1 MIHTLLYIDPG
12 AGTLF
17 YQAILSGVLTVSV
30 FYKSITTYIK
40 SKFTSKEKEEKA
52 K

>member
-1 MIHTLLYIDPG
+1 MIHIILYIDPG

-17 YQAILSGVLTVSV
+17 YQAILSGVLTLSV

-40 SKFTSKEKEEKA
+40 SKFSSKEKEENSK
-52 K
+52 

>member
-30 FYKSITTYIK
+30 FYKTITTYIK
-40 SKFTSKEKEEKA
+40 SKFTSRDQEEKD

>member
-1 MIHTLLYIDPG
+1 MIHILLYIDPG

-40 SKFTSKEKEEKA
+40 SKFTSNKQKEKA

>member
-30 FYKSITTYIK
+30 FYKSISTYFK
-40 SKFTSKEKEEKA
+40 SKFTSRKQDENTK
-52 K
+52 